1 MTLFSK
7 VGLGTVQWGMSYG
20 IANRSGQPGA
30 VEVRKML
37 RLARE
42 HGVTL
47 LDTAHAYGDAE
58 NVLGEQAVTAQ
69 GFRVVTKTR
78 PIRSR
83 EVTEQDV
90 ADVTAAFSGSLE
102 RLQCAGT
109 YGLLVHNADT
119 LLAPGGER
127 LWAALQA
134 SKSQGWVEK
143 IGVSVYR
150 PEQLEN
156 ILARYQID
164 LVQLPFNVYDQRFG
178 QTGLLQRLQ
187 QNNIEVHARSAFLQG
202 LLLLSPDQLPSH
214 FGTIRENQVQLH
226 QLFSESGLTPLQGCL
241 QFCLGQTD
249 IDVVIVGCETA
260 TQLAQT
266 LEAADH
272 FPEEA
277 LSATLTG
284 FGLTNEAVIN
294 PSTWA

>member
-1 MTLFSK
+1 
-7 VGLGTVQWGMSYG
+7 MSYG

-30 VEVRKML
+30 VEVREML

-69 GFRVVTKTR
+69 GFRIVTKTR

-134 SKSQGWVEK
+134 NKSQGWVEK

-150 PEQLEN
+150 PEQLEA
-156 ILARYQID
+156 ILERYSID
-164 LVQLPFNVYDQRFG
+164 LVQLPFNIYDQRFRRS
-178 QTGLLQRLQ
+178 GLMQRLQ
-187 QNNIEVHARSAFLQG
+187 HERIEVHARSAFLQG
-202 LLLLSPDQLPSH
+202 ILLSEPDRLPAH
-214 FGTIRENQVQLH
+214 FAGVREHHAALWAQY
-226 QLFSESGLTPLQGCL
+226 EASGLSPVQAALG
-241 QFCLGQTD
+241 FCLACPD
-249 IDVVIVGCETA
+249 IDKVIVGCERLEQWEAILQAA
-260 TQLAQT
+260 TVAVSQENLQNLGRFAIH
-266 LEAADH
+266 D
-272 FPEEA
+272 
-277 LSATLTG
+277 
-284 FGLTNEAVIN
+284 EAVIN
-294 PSTWA
+294 PSRWK